1 MYQSSATC
9 GAAAAATAPKQFNTW
24 LLLLRILKRG
34 VGLAHILWFCVV
46 ENPKPWR
53 HGYQFCGLVYVCTE
67 VCTVRDSKATLLKRP
82 AAGGQTKKPTI
93 ILKRPAAATTT
104 LQAEKEDEK
113 TIAAEDEEEQEEV
126 DEEEHEG
133 GEEEYQEEPD
143 AEVEVDADAS
153 D

>member
-1 MYQSSATC
+1 MSVTNVIKLQQL
-9 GAAAAATAPKQFNTW
+9 AAQLVRL

-34 VGLAHILWFCVV
+34 VGLAHILWFRVV
-46 ENPKPWR
+46 GNSLTVAPRIPILWV
-53 HGYQFCGLVYVCTE
+53 GVCVCTE

-82 AAGGQTKKPTI
+82 AAAGQTKKPAI
-93 ILKRPAAATTT
+93 ILKRPAAATTK
-104 LQAEKEDEK
+104 LEGEQEDEE
-113 TIAAEDEEEQEEV
+113 TIAAEEEEEEEEEEEV

-143 AEVEVDADAS
+143 VEVDADAS

>member
-1 MYQSSATC
+1 MVRL
-9 GAAAAATAPKQFNTW
+9 

-67 VCTVRDSKATLLKRP
+67 VCTVRDSKATLLERLAAAQKR
-82 AAGGQTKKPTI
+82 TKPEI
-93 ILKRPAAATTT
+93 VLKRPVAATTT
-104 LQAEKEDEK
+104 FQAEK
-113 TIAAEDEEEQEEV
+113 
-126 DEEEHEG
+126 EEHEG

>member
-1 MYQSSATC
+1 MVRL
-9 GAAAAATAPKQFNTW
+9 

-67 VCTVRDSKATLLKRP
+67 VCTVRDSKATLLERLAAAQKR
-82 AAGGQTKKPTI
+82 TKPEI
-93 ILKRPAAATTT
+93 ILKRPVAATTT
-104 LQAEKEDEK
+104 FQ
-113 TIAAEDEEEQEEV
+113 AEDEEEQEEV